1 MTERKLQVGDLRVWL
16 AITGTRA
23 NVPFLVT
30 AIDGRFVTILEGG
43 VEYEFTEEDLN
54 FYSEPMEEDPDDEC

>member
-1 MTERKLQVGDLRVWL
+1 MKSGDLRVWL
-16 AITGTRA
+16 AITGVRV

-43 VEYEFTEEDLN
+43 VEYEFTEEDLS
-54 FYSEPMEEDPDDEC
+54 FFSGPIEEDPDDEC